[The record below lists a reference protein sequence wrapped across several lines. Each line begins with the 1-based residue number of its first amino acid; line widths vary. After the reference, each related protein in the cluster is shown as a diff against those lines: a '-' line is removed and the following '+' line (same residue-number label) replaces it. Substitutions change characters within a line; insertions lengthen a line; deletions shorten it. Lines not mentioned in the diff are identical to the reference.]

1 MEEVTQ
7 VEAGEES
14 RDFSWSGQRARWKI
28 LSEGQW
34 EPCMRVLG
42 KEWPDE
48 ICGFKKLL
56 QLYCGKGKDVG
67 HQGKWGQELRLG
79 PGGACTDRVGFK
91 SLWLNVIIL
100 VKEDDTQAPELG
112 GWGDHF
118 QKCESFGVGEV
129 ERRKSGYWFGASW
142 GFQAMRQHSF
152 LPHFLPTSN
161 EVFIGVFLRILE
173 DTNISSVKLHV
184 MVNLGPLGSFQI
196 TETMYIKFVSDKR
209 LQ

>member
-100 VKEDDTQAPELG
+100 VREDDNTGSRTRWMRRPFSEMWKLWG
-112 GWGDHF
+112 GGSGKKKIRLLIWSKLRFSSHETTLF
-118 QKCESFGVGEV
+118 PTPLPPHLQWSF
-129 ERRKSGYWFGASW
+129 YWWFLKNSW
-142 GFQAMRQHSF
+142 GH
-152 LPHFLPTSN
+152 
-161 EVFIGVFLRILE
+161 
-173 DTNISSVKLHV
+173 K
-184 MVNLGPLGSFQI
+184 
-196 TETMYIKFVSDKR
+196 Y
-209 LQ
+209 